1 MAIDLADNLDA
12 LGLTWHDA
20 TKHRRTAK
28 SLRGMAEEFMDA
40 GNVARADFC
49 RRVADEC
56 HSRARL
62 IEKTLY
68 PDYDEGQLP
77 TW

>member
-1 MAIDLADNLDA
+1 MDNLDA
-12 LGLTWHDA
+12 LGLEWSDA
-20 TKHRRTAK
+20 TDHRRRAK
-28 SLRGMAEEFMDA
+28 ELRRLAESFMDA
-40 GNVARADFC
+40 GNVPRADFC

-68 PDYDEGQLP
+68 PDCSEFDLP
-77 TW
+77 RF

>member
-1 MAIDLADNLDA
+1 MPTDLADDLDA
-12 LGLTWHDA
+12 LGLEWSDA
-20 TKHRRTAK
+20 TDHRRRAK
-28 SLRGMAEEFMDA
+28 ELRRLAEGFMDA
-40 GNVARADFC
+40 GNIPRADFC
-49 RRVADEC
+49 RRTADEC
-56 HSRARL
+56 VNTARL